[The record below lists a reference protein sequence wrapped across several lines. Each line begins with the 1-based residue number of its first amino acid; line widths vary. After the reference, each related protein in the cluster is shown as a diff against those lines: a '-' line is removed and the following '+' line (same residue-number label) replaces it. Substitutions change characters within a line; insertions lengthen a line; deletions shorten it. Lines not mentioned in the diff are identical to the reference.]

1 MSSGVRSD
9 VKPTGTQWARSALRS
24 REDPGRKVA
33 SSPSTWSRPC
43 LTDIFCSSARNYLA
57 YHRSVNFL
65 LNFAYSLIIIRGTR
79 GSYQQWA
86 NAVED
91 PSFTFENL
99 LPYFKKSPN
108 FTAPNLSKLPFGD
121 DISYDASA
129 FSEAGGPLHVSY
141 SDYLQP
147 MTPFINK
154 AMSILGIGTIPGPN
168 SGDLIGSTRMT
179 STIDQS
185 DETRSSS
192 ETSFLRAA
200 IASSS
205 LQIYKNTVAQ
215 KILFD
220 TGKKATGVQIRT
232 AGDSYVLSARKEVVL
247 AAGTVS
253 SRRHC

>member
-1 MSSGVRSD
+1 MRSD
-9 VKPTGTQWARSALRS
+9 LKPTGTQWARVALRS

-33 SSPSTWSRPC
+33 SSPSTLRRSC
-43 LTDIFCSSARNYLA
+43 LTDTFCSSARNYLA
-57 YHRSVNFL
+57 YHRSVKSL
-65 LNFAYSLIIIRGTR
+65 LNFADSLIIIRGTR

-86 NAVED
+86 NAVDD

-108 FTAPNLSKLPFGD
+108 FTAPNPSKLPSGD
-121 DISYDASA
+121 NISYDASA
-129 FSEAGGPLHVSY
+129 FNDAGGPLHVSY
-141 SDYLQP
+141 SNYLQP
-147 MTPFINK
+147 MTPFVNK
-154 AMSILGIGTIPGPN
+154 AMSILGLGTIPGPN
-168 SGDLIGSTRMT
+168 SGDLIGYTRMT
-179 STIDQS
+179 STIDPS

-200 IASSS
+200 IALSS
-205 LQIYKNTVAQ
+205 LQVYKNTVAQ

-220 TGKKATGVQIRT
+220 TSEKATAVQITT
-232 AGDSYVLSARKEVVL
+232 AGDSYVLSARKEVVV